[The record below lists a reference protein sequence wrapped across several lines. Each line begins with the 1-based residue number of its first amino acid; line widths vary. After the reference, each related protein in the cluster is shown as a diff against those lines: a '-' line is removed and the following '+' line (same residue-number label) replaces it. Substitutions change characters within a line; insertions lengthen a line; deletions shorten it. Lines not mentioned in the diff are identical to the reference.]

1 MTILD
6 SLKKLIAEQLGVE
19 SDQITTDSHFQDDL
33 NADPLS
39 LADLVVSIEE
49 EFKIKIPQE
58 ELIKFNTVGDIVNF
72 LTDNMA
78 EV

>member
-1 MTILD
+1 MTINET
-6 SLKKLIAEQLGVE
+6 LKNLIAEQLGVE
-19 SDQITTDSHFQDDL
+19 LETITPNSHFQDDL

-39 LADLVVSIEE
+39 MADLVVSIEE
-49 EFKIKIPQE
+49 KFNVKVPQE
-58 ELIKFNTVGDIVNF
+58 ELIKFATVGDIANF